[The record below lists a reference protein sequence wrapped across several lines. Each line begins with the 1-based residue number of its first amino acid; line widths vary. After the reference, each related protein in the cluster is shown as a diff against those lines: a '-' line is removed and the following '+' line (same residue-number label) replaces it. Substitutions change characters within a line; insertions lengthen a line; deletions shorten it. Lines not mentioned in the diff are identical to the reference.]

1 MLKLNRRNKN
11 GRTNS
16 SNCKNCTVVKL
27 MESMSHNSNWDR
39 LMDYTDWDTFDCEIP
54 DDLLNEDLDALLESE
69 PIKEIMRKTNEFFE
83 KEMTRQSEDFE
94 TMVRNIH

>member
-1 MLKLNRRNKN
+1 MDI
-11 GRTNS
+11 RTQVIA
-16 SNCKNCTVVKL
+16 KTVAKI
-27 MESMSHNSNWDR
+27 MESMSQNSNWDE
-39 LMDYTDWDTFDCEIP
+39 LMDYTDWDTFDCGIP

-94 TMVRNIH
+94 TIVRNIC

>member
-1 MLKLNRRNKN
+1 MDV
-11 GRTNS
+11 RTQVIA
-16 SNCKNCTVVKL
+16 KTVVKL
-27 MESMSHNSNWDR
+27 MESMSQNSNWDG

-54 DDLLNEDLDALLESE
+54 DDLLNEDLDALLKSE

-94 TMVRNIH
+94 TMVRNIR